1 MSSRRLLYRLLFL
14 GITILLIPALPI
26 LIIFLGISSPQY
38 VIYGTL
44 NMDASHATSA
54 WDIYATFL
62 QHMLRFD
69 FGSST
74 SSGQLVTHEVM
85 TALRES
91 FKSITLALVFS
102 YTLGTLAGVVA
113 ATSDRVKNLLAKTEF
128 FFYIP
133 MVVLSYLALYA
144 LDGAGIDFSSD
155 IRYVFAGLIL
165 SVYPFSI
172 VTKSIGKTI
181 AEVRSSDFYLF
192 HLSSGFTDQQI
203 WRKFCTGFV
212 ISDYLSFFE
221 NLLIF
226 MLGFIFF
233 VETPFGI
240 HGIGNKFVVAVQRF
254 DYPVIIGFCMFS
266 IVFLSII
273 GMLAEAVKCW
283 VDPRTINE

>member
-1 MSSRRLLYRLLFL
+1 MPGRRLLYRMLFL

-26 LIIFLGISSPQY
+26 LIIFFGISSPQY

-44 NMDASHATSA
+44 NMDASQTMSA
-54 WDIYATFL
+54 WDVYFTFL
-62 QHMLRFD
+62 LHMLTFD
-69 FGSST
+69 FGTST
-74 SSGQLVTHEVM
+74 SSGQLVTHEII

-91 FKSITLALVFS
+91 FKSMSLALVFS
-102 YTLGTLAGVVA
+102 YTFGTIAGLLS
-113 ATSDRVKNLLAKTEF
+113 ATSDRIKRLLTKSEF

-144 LDGAGIDFSSD
+144 LDRVGIDFSSD
-155 IRYVFAGLIL
+155 IRYFVAGLIL

-172 VTKSIGKTI
+172 VTKSISKTI
-181 AEVRSSDFYLF
+181 AEVRNSDFYQF
-192 HLSSGFTDQQI
+192 HRSNGFTEQQI
-203 WRKFCTGFV
+203 WRKFCKGFI

-221 NLLIF
+221 NLLVF

-240 HGIGNKFVVAVQRF
+240 HGIGHKFVMAVQRF
-254 DYPVIIGFCMFS
+254 DYPVVIGFCMFS
-266 IVFLSII
+266 IVFLSVV
-273 GMLAEAVKCW
+273 GMLAEAVKAW